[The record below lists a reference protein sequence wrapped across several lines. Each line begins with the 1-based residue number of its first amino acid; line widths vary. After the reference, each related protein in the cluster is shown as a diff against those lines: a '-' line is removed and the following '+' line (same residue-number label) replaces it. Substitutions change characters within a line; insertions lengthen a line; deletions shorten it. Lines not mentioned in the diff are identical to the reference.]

1 MNIDF
6 TKKWLLVFATSFY
19 IVCCCLAILW
29 KEPLWLIL
37 PFFVVATGSI
47 SFWITRN
54 TEQLYWCFL
63 LVLPLSTEF
72 NFTPGLGLD
81 LPGEPLLIGLTFFML
96 GSVIYQP
103 SQYRKLFNSGIAKWL
118 VIYFSWMTI
127 SACYAENTWLATKF
141 ILAKVWYILPLVFL
155 TAFIHT
161 QKPNF
166 KKLAYMLCIP
176 LLFVV
181 IQAQIRH
188 GIYGF
193 EFIAI
198 KKAMAPFFRNHVNY
212 AAMLVCLLPIGW
224 LLHQFSNN
232 SYRKKW
238 IGIALIIGISGLFFA
253 YSRGAWL
260 ALLVGILGYYLIRK
274 NVLGTFI
281 CLGIITVFISLF
293 LLLTENRFLVFAPE
307 HDETIFHENFSD
319 HLSATVG
326 LKDISNA
333 ERFHRWVAGCRMIA
347 ERPITGFGANS
358 FYPTYQPYTIA
369 PFKTWVSNN
378 PEHSTIHNYYL
389 LLAVEQGI
397 PALIIFGGFLIY
409 LLLQAQKLF
418 HDFQQS
424 YYRMIAM
431 ATGIILLMIAS
442 LNLSS
447 DLIETDKIGGLFW
460 LCAGIILTLQ
470 QLLKR
475 EQSSFADSAIKKPD

>member
-29 KEPLWLIL
+29 KEPLLLIL

-63 LVLPLSTEF
+63 FVLPLSTEF

-176 LLFVV
+176 MLFVV

-212 AAMLVCLLPIGW
+212 SAMLVCLLPAGW
-224 LLHQFSNN
+224 LLHHFTEN
-232 SYRKKW
+232 SISKRGIKAALL
-238 IGIALIIGISGLFFA
+238 IGLIGLFFA

-260 ALLVGILGYYLIRK
+260 ALFIGWAAYYGIRK
-274 NVLGTFI
+274 NRIGLYILT
-281 CLGIITVFISLF
+281 GILTTCIALLF
-293 LLLTENRFLVFAPE
+293 LINNNRFLTFAPE

-333 ERFHRWVAGCRMIA
+333 ERFHRWVAGFRMIA
-347 ERPITGFGANS
+347 EKPITGFGANS
-358 FYPTYQPYTIA
+358 FYPTYQSYTIA

-389 LLAVEQGI
+389 LLTVEQGI
-397 PALIIFGGFLIY
+397 PALVIFGGLLIY
-409 LLLQAQKLF
+409 LILQTQKLY
-418 HDFQQS
+418 HHFQQS
-424 YYRMIAM
+424 YYRMISLG
-431 ATGIILLMIAS
+431 TGITLCMIAS
-442 LNLSS
+442 LNVSS
-447 DLIETDKIGGLFW
+447 DLIETDKIGGIFW

-470 QLLKR
+470 HLLKR
-475 EQSSFADSAIKKPD
+475 EQSTLVH

>member
-29 KEPLWLIL
+29 KEPLLLIL

-63 LVLPLSTEF
+63 FVLPLSTEF

-155 TAFIHT
+155 TALIHT

-176 LLFVV
+176 MLLVV
-181 IQAQIRH
+181 IQALIRH

-212 AAMLVCLLPIGW
+212 SAMLVCLLPAGW
-224 LLHQFSNN
+224 LLHHFTENPISK
-232 SYRKKW
+232 RGIKAALL
-238 IGIALIIGISGLFFA
+238 IGLIGLFFA

-260 ALLVGILGYYLIRK
+260 ALFIGWAAYYGIRK
-274 NVLGTFI
+274 NRIGLYILT
-281 CLGIITVFISLF
+281 GILTTCIALLF
-293 LLLTENRFLVFAPE
+293 LINNNRFLTFAPE

-333 ERFHRWVAGCRMIA
+333 ERFHRWVAGFRMIA
-347 ERPITGFGANS
+347 EKPITGFGANS
-358 FYPTYQPYTIA
+358 FYPTYQSYTVA

-389 LLAVEQGI
+389 LLTVELGI
-397 PALIIFGGFLIY
+397 PALVIFGGLLIY
-409 LLLQAQKLF
+409 LILQTQKLY
-418 HDFQQS
+418 HHFQQS
-424 YYRMIAM
+424 YYRMISLG
-431 ATGIILLMIAS
+431 TGITLCMIAS
-442 LNLSS
+442 LNVSS
-447 DLIETDKIGGLFW
+447 DLIETDKIGGIFW

-470 QLLKR
+470 HLLKR
-475 EQSSFADSAIKKPD
+475 EQSTLVH